1 MQMLQRFGIAK
12 CDQGLLPSTDS
23 RHAGCL
29 AVCCAFLPP
38 SSVCSRVPAL
48 LPTVTHQLALNPY
61 AAMALG
67 SRSGRRRRCCCC
79 GYHSTLAAPQTAAS
93 AAHDLP
99 AAASAAAHPA
109 PSACAATVQGDTL
122 VALSQSAQQQ
132 DKLLQT
138 GEVTSCCPDTQ
149 QAVATQCTTAS
160 EQDALTLRLACS
172 AALPFSSPSS
182 RPRCC
187 RCCSASPSARS

>member
-1 MQMLQRFGIAK
+1 MTR
-12 CDQGLLPSTDS
+12 GLLLSTDG

-29 AVCCAFLPP
+29 AVCCTVLPP
-38 SSVCSRVPAL
+38 SSVCSRMPAL
-48 LPTVTHQLALNPY
+48 LPMVTHQVALNPY

-79 GYHSTLAAPQTAAS
+79 GYRSTPAALQTAAS

-109 PSACAATVQGDTL
+109 PSACAAAVQDD
-122 VALSQSAQQQ
+122 ALAALPQSAQKQ

-138 GEVTSCCPDTQ
+138 GGVASCCPDAQ
-149 QAVATQCTTAS
+149 QAVATQRTTAS
-160 EQDALTLRLACS
+160 GQDALTLRLACS
-172 AALPFSSPSS
+172 AALPFSSPSA
-182 RPRCC
+182 RRRCC